1 MAEIIKFPSKI
12 DKAGVQARKRL
23 NELIDIINF
32 SSWEHSEAWTRLAI
46 SFTEYQQAFMAYA
59 YLIGE
64 DNVEEEYWELFLGGD
79 YESQDIFQW
88 DFEYVYDW

>member
-12 DKAGVQARKRL
+12 EKAGVQARKRL
-23 NELIDIINF
+23 DELMDIINL
-32 SSWEHSEAWTRLAI
+32 SSAEHSDAWMRLAI

-59 YLIGE
+59 YLAGE